1 MLLDPLYNSLGMIV
15 SLWTLVVEVVNA
27 WDRWCGRRAYRYYV
41 DRDLLLQVH
50 ESLRNALEKTIGV
63 GNGLAQIGDG
73 ENRRFGEAE

>member
-27 WDRWCGRRAYRYYV
+27 WDRWCCRRAYRYYV

-63 GNGLAQIGDG
+63 GNGLARIGDG
-73 ENRRFGEAE
+73 ENRRF